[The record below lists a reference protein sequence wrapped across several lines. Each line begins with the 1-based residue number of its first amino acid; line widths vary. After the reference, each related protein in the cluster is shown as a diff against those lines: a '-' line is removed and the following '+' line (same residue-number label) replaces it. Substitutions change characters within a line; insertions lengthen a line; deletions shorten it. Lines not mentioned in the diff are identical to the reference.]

1 VASQSGGL
9 VFYICLLQIHGLAQN
24 LSNPTNFEQQEEQQK
39 IPLPYQR
46 EKLLASKG
54 AIAYNTIYMVR
65 VVVAITPYTFYS
77 LF

>member
-1 VASQSGGL
+1 MDWLKISQTPPI
-9 VFYICLLQIHGLAQN
+9 F
-24 LSNPTNFEQQEEQQK
+24 SNKNNKKSHF
-39 IPLPYQR
+39 PYQR